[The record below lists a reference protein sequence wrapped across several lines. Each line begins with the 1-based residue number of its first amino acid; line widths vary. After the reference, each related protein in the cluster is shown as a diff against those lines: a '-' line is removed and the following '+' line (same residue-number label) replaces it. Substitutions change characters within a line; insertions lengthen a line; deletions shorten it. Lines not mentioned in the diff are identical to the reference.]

1 MKFSTKKILIVLS
14 ALILAVSFTFVAIA
28 SEEANEQGYE
38 VPSGDEQEYEAPSG
52 NEQGYEAPIAQVL
65 MTVTGVVNENYQIE
79 GDDGEFYEIE
89 GEGGDEL
96 VQLAGNKVKVTGYVI
111 KESGLNFLQEVKSYE
126 IINE

>member
-14 ALILAVSFTFVAIA
+14 ALLLVVSFTFVAIA

-38 VPSGDEQEYEAPSG
+38 APS
-52 NEQGYEAPIAQVL
+52 AQVL

-96 VQLAGNKVKVTGYVI
+96 LQLVGNKVKVTGNVI
-111 KESGLNFLQEVKSYE
+111 KESGLNFLQEVKSFE

>member
-14 ALILAVSFTFVAIA
+14 ALLLVVSFTFVAIA

-38 VPSGDEQEYEAPSG
+38 ALSGD
-52 NEQGYEAPIAQVL
+52 EQGYEAPSAQVL

-96 VQLAGNKVKVTGYVI
+96 LQLVGNKVKVTGNVI
-111 KESGLNFLQEVKSYE
+111 KESGLNFLQEVKSFE